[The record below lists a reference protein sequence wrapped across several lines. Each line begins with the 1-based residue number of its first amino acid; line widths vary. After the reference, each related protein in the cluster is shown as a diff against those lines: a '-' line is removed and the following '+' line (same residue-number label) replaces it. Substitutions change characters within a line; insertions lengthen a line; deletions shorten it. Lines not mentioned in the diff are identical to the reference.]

1 MRPGIVGA
9 DSIDE
14 LIAAIARLQEKA
26 VEELRERRARLRRE
40 LSTVDAELAELTDAV
55 IERPE
60 EAGNP
65 APIKAATTSA
75 KRLVSVAELIAELQ
89 AAPDRTINIRKAN
102 LDVKT
107 IKVLA
112 KAHPHM
118 MKLGGKSG
126 WPTLTLLERTKQK
139 LADASPEEPQPEL
152 FD

>member
-1 MRPGIVGA
+1 M
-9 DSIDE
+9 DSFDE
-14 LIAAIARLQEKA
+14 LIAAVVRLHEKTVA
-26 VEELRERRARLRRE
+26 ELRERRARLRRE
-40 LSTVDAELAELTDAV
+40 LSSVDAELADLTDDKT
-55 IERPE
+55 E
-60 EAGNP
+60 EP
-65 APIKAATTSA
+65 APVKAAATSA
-75 KRLVSVAELIAELQ
+75 KRSVTVAELIAELQ